1 MLYSVDFIGF
11 TRDKLRANHGSMS
24 SNRASKVLILEHRID
39 LSVAPAN
46 TSNVQQSQDSPTYIE
61 VHLRT
66 MNPIKSE
73 LHRVI
78 GPARIKCSEKN
89 LVFARRYERN

>member
-24 SNRASKVLILEHRID
+24 SNCASKVLILEHRID

-46 TSNVQQSQDSPTYIE
+46 TSNVQQSQDSPTYRSAFAHDESYQKRAIS
-61 VHLRT
+61 RDR
-66 MNPIKSE
+66 S
-73 LHRVI
+73 
-78 GPARIKCSEKN
+78 CSN
-89 LVFARRYERN
+89 